1 VDLITIKLHEL
12 FSSLWEP
19 GEACVRVCDYIYIYI
34 YWWMNW
40 HLCAYAFTEP
50 SSSSQNNGLLRAPS
64 CLLETA
70 PPSFSSPPRFSAKW
84 LALSLTLTPSSNFG
98 LIWRNSFS
106 ASTMDTQ
113 VGHTNHVMVGLAMD
127 SNSKYFFAIFRHK
140 GKLERIKYWPN

>member
-1 VDLITIKLHEL
+1 MNYFHLCGSQGKR
-12 FSSLWEP
+12 
-19 GEACVRVCDYIYIYI
+19 ACVCVTIYIMN

-70 PPSFSSPPRFSAKW
+70 PPSFSSPLRFSAKW
-84 LALSLTLTPSSNFG
+84 VALSLTLTLFSNFG

-113 VGHTNHVMVGLAMD
+113 VGQTNHVMVGVAMD
-127 SNSKYFFAIFRHK
+127 SNSKYFFAIFCHTV
-140 GKLERIKYWPN
+140 KLQRIKYWPH